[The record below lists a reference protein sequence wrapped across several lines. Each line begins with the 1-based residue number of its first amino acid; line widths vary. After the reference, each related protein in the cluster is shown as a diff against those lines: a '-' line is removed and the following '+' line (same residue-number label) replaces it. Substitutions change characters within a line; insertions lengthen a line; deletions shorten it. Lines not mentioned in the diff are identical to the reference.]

1 MITVNYIDRQLINRF
16 TCIDTEKT
24 LKALSMFVQGGLTYF
39 KIDRF
44 NYEVIDTYFIK
55 SIISE

>member
-1 MITVNYIDRQLINRF
+1 MITVNYIDRQPINRF